1 MRALRE
7 ILDLRKWVP
16 ALRLAGMAA
25 FAVAAPAVGVA
36 LGSVLSGVPP
46 REVPSGAV
54 AAGTLLGVCA
64 VVLRLRHLPVRPSV
78 AISAVAAV
86 VLAGLASWLQ
96 GAAAGAAAIA
106 VWLGHKQ
113 RLKAVA
119 LPAYAGL
126 VVMVGTSPAGSV
138 GPVVFAGALAL
149 LLAFARV
156 QLDGRP
162 LRRELVA
169 GLVCLVLVL
178 APLPF
183 FLFDFRG
190 LYLLLL
196 LVADGLLLSVL
207 WLLLAERAPKRA
219 RGMLSLAMVAMA
231 AALYFGAIVQLG
243 E

>member
-1 MRALRE
+1 MRALRD
-7 ILDLRKWVP
+7 ILDLRKWAS
-16 ALRLAGMAA
+16 ALRMVGMAA
-25 FAVAAPAVGVA
+25 FLVAAPAAGVV

-46 REVPSGAV
+46 REVSSGAV
-54 AAGTLLGVCA
+54 AAGALLGVCA

-78 AISAVAAV
+78 AISAAAAV
-86 VLAGLASWLQ
+86 ILAGLASWVQ
-96 GAAAGAAAIA
+96 GAAAAAAAIA

-113 RLKAVA
+113 QLKAVA
-119 LPAYAGL
+119 LPAFAGL
-126 VVMVGTSPAGSV
+126 VVMVGISPAGSA
-138 GPVVFAGALAL
+138 GPALFAGALAAL
-149 LLAFARV
+149 LSFARV
-156 QLDGRP
+156 QLDGRA

-196 LVADGLLLSVL
+196 LVANGFLLSVL
-207 WLLLAERAPKRA
+207 WLLLAERAPNRA
-219 RGMLSLAMVAMA
+219 RGMLGLAMVAMA